1 MGLEDLITRTS
12 QFYAQELSSR
22 ELARRRFF
30 VHPAEPP
37 YEKIMNNPSDSIYLA
52 KTKLMHVPF
61 HWTYANLTNPHIAVV
76 GITGSGKSYLVKSFL
91 TRAALVWG
99 SNAVI
104 IDWVGEYTDYVKQS
118 GGRVLRFGKGDYLN
132 LLDLGGMAP
141 YDRIDQIM
149 RSLEILL
156 DLSSE
161 KRERRHIEEALE
173 GAYAAAGFEMSI
185 RDQRDRG
192 GEPLEAPTLK
202 EVLALIEKKLTKAKE
217 AGNFIEEDEV
227 KSARDMIRKF
237 TRKGQD
243 YFARPSTIR
252 VEDLTSSGLVDFVL
266 TDLPSDE
273 FRSLAGLMMLQLI
286 KERMRTEGWTAE
298 KGIKL
303 FVVLD
308 EAWKIAK
315 DPRSD
320 AITIVREG
328 RKYQFSL
335 LVATQNPTDVN
346 EAIFSNVG
354 TLLILRL
361 QFKQFKDYIRSSLG
375 YSDFIAQGID
385 RFGVGEAAAHLVF
398 SESTRFPSTFLL
410 NRVDGEEP
418 LVIVTVDFSD
428 VNGENM
434 EFHLDEL
441 KRKLLTFGLSEEQ
454 LEKIVKKMTE
464 GKKNRI
470 GVLELVQMLDALGY
484 ARVVLINFL
493 RDIGVGE
500 HDISKI
506 FMRI

>member
-1 MGLEDLITRTS
+1 MPLIDLITRGSTF
-12 QFYAQELSSR
+12 QVQDFSSR
-22 ELARRRFF
+22 ELSKRRWF
-30 VHPAEPP
+30 VHPPEPP
-37 YEKIMNNPSDSIYLA
+37 YEKIMGAPNDSIYMA
-52 KTKLMHVPF
+52 RTKLMHVPF

-104 IDWVGEYTDYVKQS
+104 IDWVGEYVDYAKQS
-118 GGRVLRFGKGDYLN
+118 GGRVVRFGKGDHLN

-141 YDRIDQIM
+141 YDRIDQIL

-156 DLSSE
+156 DLTAERRE
-161 KRERRHIEEALE
+161 KRHIEEALE
-173 GAYAAAGFEMSI
+173 QAYAAAGFELSV
-185 RDQRDRG
+185 REQTDKD
-192 GEPLEAPTLK
+192 GEPMVPPTLK
-202 EVLALIEKKLTKAKE
+202 DVLKTLEKKLAKAKE

-227 KSARDMIRKF
+227 KSARDMVRRF

-243 YFARPSTIR
+243 YFAQQSTISI
-252 VEDLTSSGLVDFVL
+252 EDLTTSGLVDIVL

-273 FRSLAGLMMLQLI
+273 FRSLAGLMILQLI
-286 KERMRTEGWTAE
+286 KERMRTVGWSAE

-335 LVATQNPTDVN
+335 VVATQNPTDVN

-354 TLLILRL
+354 TMFIMRL
-361 QFKQFKDYIRSSLG
+361 QFRQFKDYIRSSLN

-385 RFGVGEAAAHLVF
+385 RFGVGEAAVHLVF

-410 NRVDGEEP
+410 SRVDGEEP
-418 LVIVTVDFSD
+418 LIVVKLDFSELNRED
-428 VNGENM
+428 M

-441 KRKLLTFGLSEEQ
+441 KRKLLELGLSEDQ
-454 LEKIVKKMTE
+454 LNKLVSMMLE
-464 GKKNRI
+464 GKKNKI
-470 GVLELVQMLDALGY
+470 SVLTLVQTLDSFGY
-484 ARVVLINFL
+484 ARPVQINFL
-493 RDIGVGE
+493 REVGVGE
-500 HDISKI
+500 QEISKV
-506 FMRI
+506 FMRV

>member
-1 MGLEDLITRTS
+1 M
-12 QFYAQELSSR
+12 SR
-22 ELARRRFF
+22 STGPTPTL
-30 VHPAEPP
+30 PTP
-37 YEKIMNNPSDSIYLA
+37 
-52 KTKLMHVPF
+52 T
-61 HWTYANLTNPHIAVV
+61 AVV

-118 GGRVLRFGKGDYLN
+118 GGKIVRFGKGSYLN

-141 YDRIDQIM
+141 YDRIDQIV

-156 DLSSE
+156 DLSAERRE
-161 KRERRHIEEALE
+161 KRIIEEALE
-173 GAYAAAGFEMSI
+173 EAYTAAGFDLSV
-185 RDQRDRG
+185 RDQSWEEG
-192 GEPLEAPTLK
+192 GRARNPPTLK
-202 EVLALIEKKLTKAKE
+202 DVLKAIEKKLEKAHE
-217 AGNFIEEDEV
+217 ASNFIDEDEI

-243 YFARPSTIR
+243 YFAQQSTIR
-252 VEDLTSSGLVDFVL
+252 IDELTRSGLVDVVL

-273 FRSLAGLMMLQLI
+273 LRSLAGLMILQII
-286 KERMRTEGWTAE
+286 KERMRTEGWSAE
-298 KGIKL
+298 KGLRL

-335 LVATQNPTDVN
+335 IVATQNPTDVN

-354 TLLILRL
+354 TMLILRL
-361 QFKQFKDYIRSSLG
+361 QFKQFKDYIRNSLN

-398 SESTRFPSTFLL
+398 SESTRFSSTFLL
-410 NRVDGEEP
+410 TRIDGEEP
-418 LVIVTVDFSD
+418 LVVVMLDFS
-428 VNGENM
+428 ELHAESM

-441 KRKLLTFGLSEEQ
+441 KRKMLELGLSEDQ
-454 LEKIVKKMTE
+454 LSKVVAKLTE
-464 GKKNRI
+464 GKKNKMS
-470 GVLELVQMLDALGY
+470 VLEFVQMLDNFGY
-484 ARVVLINFL
+484 ARAVLINFL

-500 HDISKI
+500 HEISKI
-506 FMRI
+506 FMRL

>member
-1 MGLEDLITRTS
+1 MALIDLITRES
-12 QFYAQELSSR
+12 SFSAQELSSKD
-22 ELARRRFF
+22 LARRRWF
-30 VHPAEPP
+30 VHPPEPP
-37 YEKIMNNPSDSIYLA
+37 FEMVLGPPNDSIYLA
-52 KTKLMHVPF
+52 RTKLMHVPF

-104 IDWVGEYTDYVKQS
+104 IDWVGEYTDYAKQS
-118 GGRVLRFGKGDYLN
+118 GGKIVRFGRGSYLN

-141 YDRIDQIM
+141 YDRIDQII

-156 DLSSE
+156 DLTSE
-161 KRERRHIEEALE
+161 RRERRYIEEALE
-173 GAYAAAGFEMSI
+173 EAYSAAGFDLSA
-185 RDQRDRG
+185 RDQGDEG
-192 GEPLEAPTLK
+192 SQLTPPTLK
-202 EVLALIEKKLTKAKE
+202 EVVKILDKKLAKAKE

-227 KSARDMIRKF
+227 RSARDMVRKF

-243 YFARPSTIR
+243 YFAQQSTIR
-252 VEDLTSSGLVDFVL
+252 VDELTRSGLVDIVL

-273 FRSLAGLMMLQLI
+273 FRSLAGLMILQLI

-298 KGIKL
+298 KGLRL

-320 AITIVREG
+320 AIAIVREG

-354 TLLILRL
+354 TMLILRL
-361 QFKQFKDYIRSSLG
+361 QFKQFKDYLRNSLN

-385 RFGVGEAAAHLVF
+385 RFGVGEAAVHLVF

-410 NRVDGEEP
+410 DRIDGEEP
-418 LVIVTVDFSD
+418 LVVVTLDFS
-428 VNGENM
+428 ELRSESM

-441 KRKLLTFGLSEEQ
+441 KRKLLELGLSEDQ
-454 LEKIVKKMTE
+454 LNKIVKKMLE

-470 GVLELVQMLDALGY
+470 SVLELVQMLDEAGY
-484 ARVVLINFL
+484 ARALLINFL

-500 HDISKI
+500 REISKI
-506 FMRI
+506 FMRL